1 MQALPR
7 RGMLAAII
15 AVAVIVLD
23 QITKVIVRDGLAI
36 GQQAEFI
43 PWFINFTH
51 IENEGAAWGM
61 FSEHRWV
68 FMILSSV
75 AIVAMI
81 VFLCKYYKRSR
92 LMNIGIA
99 MVLGGGIGNM
109 IDRIAFGKVTDFLC
123 FTFIDFPV
131 FNVADSFV
139 CIGAAVIAVYVIFFE
154 LKNGGTDDKSVADTA
169 ERDGGD
175 GSDT

>member
-7 RGMLAAII
+7 RSMLAAAI
-15 AVAVIVLD
+15 AVAVIIID
-23 QITKVIVRDGLAI
+23 QITKVIVRNGLAI
-36 GQQAEFI
+36 GDTVKFI
-43 PWFINFTH
+43 PWFIEFTH

-75 AIVAMI
+75 AIIGMT

-92 LMNIGIA
+92 LLNIGIA

-109 IDRIAFGKVTDFLC
+109 IDRIAFGKVTDFLH
-123 FTFIDFPV
+123 FTFVDFPV
-131 FNVADSFV
+131 FNAADSFV

-154 LKNGGTDDKSVADTA
+154 LKNDGKTDADT
-169 ERDGGD
+169 GGKSND
-175 GSDT
+175 A

>member
-7 RGMLAAII
+7 RSMLAVIITI
-15 AVAVIVLD
+15 AVIIID
-23 QITKVIVRDGLAI
+23 QLTKVVVRNGMAI
-36 GQQAEFI
+36 GDTIEFI

-68 FMILSSV
+68 FMLLSSV
-75 AIVAMI
+75 AIVGMT
-81 VFLCKYYKRSR
+81 VFLCKCYKRSR
-92 LMNIGIA
+92 LLNIGIA

-109 IDRIAFGKVTDFLC
+109 IDRVAFGKVTDFLR

-131 FNVADSFV
+131 FNAADSFV
-139 CIGAAVIAVYVIFFE
+139 CIGAAVIAIYVIFFE
-154 LKNGGTDDKSVADTA
+154 LKNDGKSAD
-169 ERDGGD
+169 EPKQEDGD
-175 GSDT
+175 GCDA

>member
-1 MQALPR
+1 
-7 RGMLAAII
+7 MLAAVI

-23 QITKVIVRDGLAI
+23 QITKVIVRNGLAI
-36 GQQAEFI
+36 GETVDFI

-75 AIVAMI
+75 AIVGI
-81 VFLCKYYKRSR
+81 TVFLCMNYRRSR
-92 LMNIGIA
+92 LLNTGLA

-109 IDRIAFGKVTDFLC
+109 IDRIAFGKVTDFLQ
-123 FTFIDFPV
+123 FTFVDFPV
-131 FNVADSFV
+131 FNAADSFV

-154 LKNGGTDDKSVADTA
+154 LKNGDDGVGKKP
-169 ERDGGD
+169 EGGDGGD
-175 GSDT
+175 V